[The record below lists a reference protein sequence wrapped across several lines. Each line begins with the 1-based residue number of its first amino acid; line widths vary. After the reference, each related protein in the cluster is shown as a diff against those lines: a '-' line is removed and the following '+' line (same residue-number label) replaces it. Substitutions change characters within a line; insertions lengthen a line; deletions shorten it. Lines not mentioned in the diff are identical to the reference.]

1 MLPPPLRNRDFRLFL
16 TGGFLSSTGT
26 QMTIVA
32 MAWHTYQLTDSP
44 LAVGLLGLGRA
55 VPQIVLALLGGLL
68 ADTLDR
74 RRLLIALQLGSCGI
88 STSLA
93 VLTFVGIISPP
104 TLLGA
109 AVLIAFATALET
121 PGRQAAVPNLV
132 AAEHLGAAIALNTFQ
147 RSLAMIVGPALAGVA
162 LALSGPAVCYA
173 VDAASWLAMLVAL
186 VLIQRPLQ
194 TSLARASLGAIL
206 DGARFVRTQHVILAF
221 MILDFG
227 ATFFGS
233 STALLP
239 IYARDILRVGPQGL
253 GLLYAASSI
262 GAIAAAAVLSSVARV
277 DRTGRWVLLGV
288 LVYAVCTI
296 GFALAPEL
304 WLAALM
310 LVGSGAGNMVSAVLR
325 GTTNQRLTP
334 DLLRGRVAAVNS
346 VFVMGGPQLGQ
357 FESGVVADI
366 GGAQLSAVT
375 GGLGALILVGAISL
389 LPEIRSFSLSGQAH
403 VQSDERVRQQASAPL

>member
-1 MLPPPLRNRDFRLFL
+1 VLPPPLRNREFRLFV
-16 TGGFLSSTGT
+16 TGGFLSAAGT
-26 QMTIVA
+26 QMTTVA
-32 MAWHTYQLTDSP
+32 MAWHIYQLTDSP
-44 LAVGLLGLGRA
+44 LAVGFLGLSRA
-55 VPQIVLALLGGLL
+55 LPQIVLALLGGLL

-74 RRLLIALQLGSCGI
+74 RRLLMALQLGSCAVS
-88 STSLA
+88 STLA
-93 VLTFVGIISPP
+93 ILTFLGAITPS
-104 TLLGA
+104 TLVAA

-132 AAEHLGAAIALNTFQ
+132 PTEQLSPAIALNTFQ

-162 LALSGPAVCYA
+162 LAVAGPALCYT

-186 VLIQRPLQ
+186 VLIRKPLQ
-194 TSLARASLGAIL
+194 TSLARPTLGAIL

-253 GLLYAASSI
+253 GLLYASSSI
-262 GAIAAAAVLSSVARV
+262 GAVAAAAVLSSLHI
-277 DRTGRWVLLGV
+277 DRTGRWVLAGV
-288 LVYAVCTI
+288 VLYAVCTI
-296 GFALAPEL
+296 GFALAPVL

-310 LVGSGAGNMVSAVLR
+310 LVGSGVGNMVSAVLR

-334 DLLRGRVAAVNS
+334 DHLRGRVAAVNS
-346 VFVMGGPQLGQ
+346 AFVTGGPQLGQ
-357 FESGVVADI
+357 FESGLIADL

-375 GGLGALILVGAISL
+375 GGLGALLLVGAL
-389 LPEIRSFSLSGQAH
+389 ALVPEVRSFSLAGSLHAQPS
-403 VQSDERVRQQASAPL
+403 QPVRGQASAAS

>member
-1 MLPPPLRNRDFRLFL
+1 LVLPPPLRNREFRLFV
-16 TGGFLSSTGT
+16 TGGFLSAAGT
-26 QMTIVA
+26 QVTTVA
-32 MAWHTYQLTDSP
+32 MAWHMYQLTDSP
-44 LAVGLLGLGRA
+44 LAVGFIGLSRA

-74 RRLLIALQLGSCGI
+74 RRLLMALQLGSCAI

-93 VLTFVGIISPP
+93 VLTFMRGISAPA
-104 TLLGA
+104 LLAA

-132 AAEHLGAAIALNTFQ
+132 PTEQLSAAIALNTFQ
-147 RSLAMIVGPALAGVA
+147 RSLAMIVGPALAGIA
-162 LALSGPAVCYA
+162 LAVAGPALCYTI
-173 VDAASWLAMLVAL
+173 DAASWLAMLAAL
-186 VLIQRPLQ
+186 VLIRKPLQ
-194 TSLARASLGAIL
+194 TSLARPTIGAIL
-206 DGARFVRTQHVILAF
+206 DGARFVRTQPVIFGF

-239 IYARDILRVGPQGL
+239 IYARDILQVGPQGL
-253 GLLYAASSI
+253 GVLYAASAI
-262 GAIAAAAVLSSVARV
+262 GAVAAAAVLSSLTRI
-277 DRTGRWVLLGV
+277 DRTGRWVLAGV
-288 LVYAVCTI
+288 VVYAVCTI
-296 GFALAPEL
+296 GFGLASTL

-310 LVGSGAGNMVSAVLR
+310 LIGSGIGNMVSAVLR

-334 DLLRGRVAAVNS
+334 DHLRGRVAAVNS

-357 FESGVVADI
+357 FESGLVADF

-375 GGLGALILVGAISL
+375 GGLGAVVLVGAVAL
-389 LPEIRSFSLSGQAH
+389 LPEVRRFSLAGHPHART
-403 VQSDERVRQQASAPL
+403 EAAGAPAR